1 VALLPSASTASV
13 PLPGR
18 TSSASWSS
26 QDRTRPRL
34 YAECGATGVTTRA
47 SIAGLRMGPPAEKL
61 YAVDPVGVATTI
73 ASAA

>member
-1 VALLPSASTASV
+1 MPSASTASR
-13 PLPGR
+13 PLLPR
-18 TSSASWSS
+18 ISRLSSSAQETTS
-26 QDRTRPRL
+26 PRL

-47 SIAGLRMGPPAEKL
+47 STAGLTMGPPAEKL